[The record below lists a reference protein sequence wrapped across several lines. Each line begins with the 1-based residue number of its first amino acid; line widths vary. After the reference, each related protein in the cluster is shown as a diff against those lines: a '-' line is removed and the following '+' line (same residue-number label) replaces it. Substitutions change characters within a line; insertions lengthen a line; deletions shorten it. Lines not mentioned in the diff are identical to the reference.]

1 MMTQQKTWKMER
13 PKQIRKLKT
22 VEMQR
27 LSVEEFKQ
35 TEKLPLV
42 VVLDDVRSLYNV
54 GSVFR
59 TSDAFKVEAVY
70 LCGITAK
77 PPSAEIH
84 KTALGAEESVEWTYC
99 QSTAEAVDELHSK
112 GYKIYSVEQVHG
124 STSLQ
129 QMAVDNSTKYAI
141 ILGNEVKGVGQEV
154 VDASDGCIELPQCGT
169 KHSLNVANTAAIV
182 MWHFFNY
189 LYLDNNQ

>member
-1 MMTQQKTWKMER
+1 MIDLRRISTAQ
-13 PKQIRKLKT
+13 
-22 VEMQR
+22 
-27 LSVEEFKQ
+27 FKQ
-35 TEKLPLV
+35 TRKIPLV
-42 VVLDDVRSLYNV
+42 VVLDNVRSEMNV
-54 GSVFR
+54 GSIFR
-59 TSDAFKVEAVY
+59 TADAFVVERIV
-70 LCGITAK
+70 LCGITAA
-77 PPSAEIH
+77 PPMPEIH